1 MGERTWRVG
10 ELARETG
17 VTVRT
22 LHHYDRLGLVTASS
36 RTGGGHRCYGE
47 ADVRRLHRVIAL
59 RDFGFT
65 LEEIAGVLA
74 DAPDQDPRDLV
85 RQQLEVLDRRIAQA
99 LRLRARLLGVRDGL
113 DRMAEP
119 SALEFLRLIEE
130 MVAMNQPMT
139 LEEFTRLAQ
148 QREARMRELT
158 EEQRAELF
166 QRREAAFA
174 ALSAEDVERMQEE
187 RRRYLPPGFEPIGA
201 QG

>member
-36 RTGGGHRCYGE
+36 RTGGGHRCYGA

-174 ALSAEDVERMQEE
+174 ALSAEDVERMREE
-187 RRRYLPPGFEPIGA
+187 RRRYLPPGFEPGGA

>member
-1 MGERTWRVG
+1 MAGRMWRVG

-65 LEEIAGVLA
+65 LEEIAGVL
-74 DAPDQDPRDLV
+74 DETPDQDPRELV
-85 RQQLEVLDRRIAQA
+85 RQQLAVLDGRIAQA
-99 LRLRARLLGVRDGL
+99 MRLRARLLGVREGL
-113 DRMAEP
+113 DRMVEP
-119 SALEFLRLIEE
+119 SAEEFLRLIEE

-139 LEEFTRLAQ
+139 KEEFARMAER
-148 QREARMRELT
+148 REAYMRGLT
-158 EEQRAELF
+158 DEQRAEMERAR
-166 QRREAAFA
+166 QAAFA
-174 ALSAEDVERMQEE
+174 ALSPAEIERMQEE
-187 RRRYLPPGFEPIGA
+187 RRRYLPHDLS
-201 QG
+201 